1 MTFDCFKLINSLQVT
16 LTWTELGYIY
26 IYIVASHSKAMI
38 KYILLQPRIRKCSN
52 GTNTIS
58 SNMHDLPST
67 YAYIGDTIDKL
78 RAQSLGGLNK

>member
-1 MTFDCFKLINSLQVT
+1 
-16 LTWTELGYIY
+16 
-26 IYIVASHSKAMI
+26 MI